1 MWSRLDDGF
10 TWNKKV
16 LRAGNEAAGAFARM
30 VSHCSHQRS
39 DGYVDEATAIAIAG
53 RRKVL
58 DTMVTVGLL
67 DREGVD
73 FRVHNYLKYNPS
85 RAELDAKRSAKT
97 ERQERWR
104 KTYSRDV
111 VSAQNAG
118 KSTRVDAST
127 DASQDTSTDASR
139 SASRD
144 ASTDAA
150 PSHPIP
156 SHPKK
161 ERRDTSKTGRTHST
175 QGTAPLAL
183 AETTTA
189 ADAATSASAGGRL
202 VRELFE
208 HWQSVHKHPT
218 AKLDDR
224 RRRAIERAIKSHGA
238 ETVRAAISG
247 CAKSAFHKGDN
258 DRGAVYDDLT
268 LILRDASKIEHFA
281 ALEAQQGTQRV
292 VVLPKGV
299 PAVRTPVPVPQAP
312 ERPMSFAALRELRQ
326 KSEREAFA
334 KEVEAAQ
341 SAPVAAWGES

>member
-39 DGYVDEATAIAIAG
+39 DGYVDEATAMAIAG

-58 DTMVTVGLL
+58 DTLVTVGLL

-104 KTYSRDV
+104 KTYSRDG

-139 SASRD
+139 SAYRD

-161 ERRDTSKTGRTHST
+161 ERRDT
-175 QGTAPLAL
+175 
-183 AETTTA
+183 
-189 ADAATSASAGGRL
+189 
-202 VRELFE
+202 
-208 HWQSVHKHPT
+208 
-218 AKLDDR
+218 
-224 RRRAIERAIKSHGA
+224 
-238 ETVRAAISG
+238 
-247 CAKSAFHKGDN
+247 
-258 DRGAVYDDLT
+258 
-268 LILRDASKIEHFA
+268 
-281 ALEAQQGTQRV
+281 
-292 VVLPKGV
+292 
-299 PAVRTPVPVPQAP
+299 
-312 ERPMSFAALRELRQ
+312 
-326 KSEREAFA
+326 
-334 KEVEAAQ
+334 
-341 SAPVAAWGES
+341 